1 VAEQGLTERY
11 DDALQVLDA
20 RKADL
25 AFPVQHFIWH
35 AAKALILS
43 TQGEAVQARS
53 EAQIAL
59 AAADQSSSGF
69 RYHQSLGLVGESH
82 RELQERLRALSA

>member
-1 VAEQGLTERY
+1 
-11 DDALQVLDA
+11 VLDA

-25 AFPVQHFIWH
+25 AFPVQHFMWH

-43 TQGEAVQARS
+43 TQGESGQARS
-53 EAQIAL
+53 EAEMAL

-69 RYHQSLGLVGESH
+69 RYHQSLGVVADSH